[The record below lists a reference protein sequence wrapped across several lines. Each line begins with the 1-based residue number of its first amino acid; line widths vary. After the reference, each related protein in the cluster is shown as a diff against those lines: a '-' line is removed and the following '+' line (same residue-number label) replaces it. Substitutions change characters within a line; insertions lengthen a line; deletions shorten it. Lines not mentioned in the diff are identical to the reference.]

1 MKLSEGR
8 STDYVSLPADETEKV
23 IEAMKLAE
31 QKNDIE
37 ALKWTARRIAWLDD
51 TAEIISGDDG
61 FHPAHIFNRTWAEM
75 LKTDPPP
82 ESIAEIINRI
92 DEDEPEQITVA
103 DADDALETV
112 RAYLEESLGGKSY
125 KAIVEKLDALKAAIV
140 KTAGEA
146 E

>member
-8 STDYVSLPADETEKV
+8 STNYLSLPADEAEKV

-51 TAEIISGDDG
+51 TSEITGGDDS
-61 FHPAHIFNRTWAEM
+61 FCPAHIFNKTWAEM

-82 ESIAEIINRI
+82 ESIAEIINRPELI
-92 DEDEPEQITVA
+92 TAADVDE
-103 DADDALETV
+103 ALETV

-125 KAIVEKLDALKAAIV
+125 KAVIEKLDALKAAIE
-140 KTAGEA
+140 KTEREA